1 MQCLNVVTNPFRG
14 KTAIKAYVSL
24 GVLCLA
30 AFAVSIE
37 NTIARWKM
45 SEPQYLDGDNT
56 ARGIDDEE
64 DDEKDDSYD
73 TLEELEGLK

>member
-1 MQCLNVVTNPFRG
+1 
-14 KTAIKAYVSL
+14 
-24 GVLCLA
+24 
-30 AFAVSIE
+30 
-37 NTIARWKM
+37 M